1 MREPDHPA
9 PGAQALAHAFSLA
22 RGALHEVYAGTEADS
37 PSLSALAMMLGE
49 ASTGTDGRVQAGQQ
63 ATLWVR
69 HKALGREVGEPHP
82 AGLAELGFDP
92 ARLLLLRAR
101 DAPSALQAGLEG
113 ARCAA
118 LAAVIIELRGEAKAY
133 DLTASRRLALA
144 ARASGVPVF
153 MVRAAAAPMPS
164 AAETR
169 WLARAAPSRA
179 LAAKAPG
186 HPAFH
191 LVLLRAR
198 NGQDGLQHHLE
209 WNRDA
214 QRLESRLPGHGETA
228 PAHQP
233 GGEPAAPLS
242 RAVVAIP
249 VHRPG
254 PARHEPPPHRRAG

>member
-1 MREPDHPA
+1 M
-9 PGAQALAHAFSLA
+9 
-22 RGALHEVYAGTEADS
+22 
-37 PSLSALAMMLGE
+37 
-49 ASTGTDGRVQAGQQ
+49 
-63 ATLWVR
+63 
-69 HKALGREVGEPHP
+69 PHP

-92 ARLLLLRAR
+92 AHLLLIRAR

-118 LAAVIIELRGEAKAY
+118 LGAVIIELRGETRAY

-144 ARASGVPVF
+144 ARASGVRVF
-153 MVRAAAAPMPS
+153 MVRSAATPMPS

-179 LAAKAPG
+179 LAARAPGNRAPG

-198 NGQDGLQHHLE
+198 NGQEGLQHHLE

-214 QRLESRLPGHGETA
+214 QRLESGLSASADA
-228 PAHQP
+228 PAACQP
-233 GGEPAAPLS
+233 DGGASAPLS
-242 RAVVAIP
+242 RRVVAVP
-249 VHRPG
+249 VHRPDT
-254 PARHEPPPHRRAG
+254 ARDEAPPHRRAG

>member
-1 MREPDHPA
+1 MNIWLPDMPSALATEQDHPTQGA
-9 PGAQALAHAFSLA
+9 PGFSLA
-22 RGALHEVYAGTEADS
+22 RGALHEFYAGAEADGV
-37 PSLSALAMMLGE
+37 SLSALAVMLGM
-49 ASTGTDGRVQAGQQ
+49 AGGQQ
-63 ATLWVR
+63 ATLWAR
-69 HKALGREVGEPHP
+69 HEALTQETGMPHP

-92 ARLLLLRAR
+92 AHLLLIRAR

-118 LAAVIIELRGEAKAY
+118 LGAVIIELRGEAKAY

-144 ARASGVPVF
+144 ARASGVRVL
-153 MVRAAAAPMPS
+153 MVRSAATPMPS

-198 NGQDGLQHHLE
+198 NGQEGLQHHLE
-209 WNRDA
+209 WSRDA
-214 QRLESRLPGHGETA
+214 QRLESNPSNHGEAAA
-228 PAHQP
+228 PRQP
-233 GGEPAAPLS
+233 DGGASAPLS
-242 RAVVAIP
+242 RGVVAVP
-249 VHRPG
+249 VHRPDTTLN
-254 PARHEPPPHRRAG
+254 ESPPHRRAG